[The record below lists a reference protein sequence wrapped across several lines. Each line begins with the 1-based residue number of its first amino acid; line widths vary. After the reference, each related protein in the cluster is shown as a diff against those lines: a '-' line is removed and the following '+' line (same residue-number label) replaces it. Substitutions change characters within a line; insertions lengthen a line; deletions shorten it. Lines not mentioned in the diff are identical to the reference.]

1 LSLLV
6 RHARSAAWQSIAL
19 RAATTSSI
27 GASGP
32 TGKPVRLIDGVLD
45 RIVDRLT
52 RGEFVPG
59 QDPMAGAA
67 GSAGSA
73 GEAGGG
79 ERPVPRAAEAGG
91 GGSGFVMYDYE
102 AVPRSID
109 IDAFRRALTSA
120 LTEHVG
126 AAGGGAVFAHDGG
139 EITRRLMAASPSER
153 QAIAEQVASKVTDK
167 DVHRLLSDEPVPVV
181 RSRLAGMLERSG
193 FF

>member
-1 LSLLV
+1 MLTIVGL
-6 RHARSAAWQSIAL
+6 HARCAAWEFAAL

-27 GASGP
+27 GASGS

-59 QDPMAGAA
+59 QDPMASAA

-79 ERPVPRAAEAGG
+79 ERPVPRAAEAGV

-109 IDAFRRALTSA
+109 IDAFRRALTSV
-120 LTEHVG
+120 LTEHMG
-126 AAGGGAVFAHDGG
+126 AAGGGAVMAHDGG
-139 EITRRLMAASPSER
+139 EITRRLMVASPSER
-153 QAIAEQVASKVTDK
+153 QAIAEQV
-167 DVHRLLSDEPVPVV
+167 
-181 RSRLAGMLERSG
+181 
-193 FF
+193 